1 MLKVIGSLA
10 FSILVSFNL
19 SANPISFNNQEN
31 TYATVISTKGNTI
44 PAATIDLLLKES
56 ANILKT
62 SYTDLCDA
70 YAKNDLTI
78 TKGSMNGLVAYTVV
92 IGSCSLCIL
101 EDDIL

>member
-44 PAATIDLLLKES
+44 PAATIDLLLKDR
-56 ANILKT
+56 NT
-62 SYTDLCDA
+62 RT
-70 YAKNDLTI
+70 
-78 TKGSMNGLVAYTVV
+78 
-92 IGSCSLCIL
+92 
-101 EDDIL
+101 EDHIKFIKQ